1 MRLKNNHNTIEN
13 NKDLNS
19 ALLKILLDLDIDISE
34 IESTLNIELK
44 NENTEKKDKQ
54 ENAEN
59 PDNKE

>member
-13 NKDLNS
+13 NKNLNS